1 MDGSIP
7 RRRFLQSAGVA
18 TTAAAVA
25 LGPRSGNAA
34 EQRAADAQSPAAAPA
49 SAQPKDPAQSK
60 DGAFDPAKFV
70 VMHQLVQAGHATMKP
85 IAWNYLIGCAD
96 TETTMRRNRHA
107 LDSVAFKPRALRGV
121 GKVDMRG
128 KFLGKTMRL
137 PVLMSGIGSVGLI
150 DPGGAATVAKAAGKF
165 GIAMGFS
172 SVAKPG
178 LEETGAASDCPK
190 ILQLYVGGDDAW
202 LDNYVQ
208 RATKAGFEVFGF
220 TVDSAHFSRRERDII
235 HAGNNA
241 HLSDNPDPY
250 LSTLDWDRIKRFKDR
265 HKDLKVALKGITTG
279 EDAAEAVKAGVSVI
293 WVSTH
298 GGRQVDHAR
307 GAYEILP
314 EVVQAAK
321 GKATIIFDSGVY
333 RGTDVVKALATGAD
347 VVGIGRLYAYGLA
360 NGEAGVVRVLE
371 ILEKEIEA
379 CMANLGA
386 KNVAALNKSLITAS
400 TPVNPPSLFSA
411 FPLMDATGF
420 SAV

>member
-7 RRRFLQSAGVA
+7 RRRFLQSAGAA

-25 LGPRSGNAA
+25 LGPRSGNAT
-34 EQRAADAQSPAAAPA
+34 EQLAADPQSPAASPA
-49 SAQPKDPAQSK
+49 SAQPKDE
-60 DGAFDPAKFV
+60 AFDPAKFV
-70 VMHQLVQAGHATMKP
+70 VMHQLVQAGHTKMKP
-85 IAWNYLIGCAD
+85 IAWNYLLGCAD
-96 TETTMRRNRHA
+96 TETTMRRNRRS

-121 GKVDMRG
+121 GKVDTRG

-137 PVLMSGIGSVGLI
+137 PVMMSGIGSVGLI
-150 DPGGAATVAKAAGKF
+150 DPGGAATVAKAAAKF

-178 LEETGAASDCPK
+178 LEEVGAASDCPK
-190 ILQLYVGGDDAW
+190 IVQLYVSGDDAW
-202 LDNYVQ
+202 LDSYVQ
-208 RATKAGFEVFGF
+208 RATKAGFDVFGF

-241 HLSDNPDPY
+241 GLSDNPDPY
-250 LSTLDWDRIKRFKDR
+250 LSTLNWDRIKRFKDR
-265 HKDLKVALKGITTG
+265 HKDVKVALKGITTG

-347 VVGIGRLYAYGLA
+347 IVGIGRLYAYGLA

-386 KNVAALNKSLITAS
+386 KNIGALNKSLITAT
-400 TPVNPPSLFSA
+400 TPVNQPSLFSA

>member
-7 RRRFLQSAGVA
+7 RRRFLQSAGAA

-25 LGPRSGNAA
+25 LGPRGSGAA
-34 EQRAADAQSPAAAPA
+34 EQLADDPPAPAAATGA
-49 SAQPKDPAQSK
+49 AQPQDE
-60 DGAFDPAKFV
+60 AFDPAKFV
-70 VMHQLVQAGHATMKP
+70 VMHQLVQSGRAKMKP
-85 IAWNYLIGCAD
+85 IAWNYLLGCAD

-107 LDSVAFKPRALRGV
+107 LDSVAFKPRSLHGV
-121 GKVDMRG
+121 GKVDTRG
-128 KFLGKTMRL
+128 KFFGKTTRL

-150 DPGGAATVAKAAGKF
+150 DPGGAATVAKAAAKF

-190 ILQLYVGGDDAW
+190 IVQLYVGGDDAW
-202 LDNYVQ
+202 LDNYVE

-241 HLSDNPDPY
+241 GLSDNPDPY

-386 KNVAALNKSLITAS
+386 KNVAALNKSLITVS

-420 SAV
+420 STV

>member
-7 RRRFLQSAGVA
+7 RRRFLRSAGVA

-25 LGPRSGNAA
+25 LAPRGSTAA
-34 EQRAADAQSPAAAPA
+34 EQLAADPQPA
-49 SAQPKDPAQSK
+49 SAGVPAKDE
-60 DGAFDPAKFV
+60 AFDPAKFV
-70 VMHQLVQAGHATMKP
+70 VMHQLVQSGRAKMKQ
-85 IAWNYLIGCAD
+85 IAWNYLLGCAD
-96 TETTMRRNRHA
+96 TESTMRRNRHA

-121 GKVDMRG
+121 GKVDARG

-150 DPGGAATVAKAAGKF
+150 DEGGAATVAKAASKF
-165 GIAMGFS
+165 GIAMGYS

-178 LEETGAASDCPK
+178 LEETAAAGDCPK
-190 ILQLYVGGDDAW
+190 IVQLYVRGDDAW
-202 LDNYVQ
+202 IDAYAA
-208 RATKAGFEVFGF
+208 RAMKAGYNAF
-220 TVDSAHFSRRERDII
+220 TFIVDSAHFSRRERDII

-241 HLSDNPDPY
+241 NLSDEPDPY
-250 LSTLDWDRIKRFKDR
+250 LSTLDWDKVKRFRDR
-265 HKDLKVALKGITTG
+265 HKDMVVGIKGVTSG
-279 EDAAEAVKAGVSVI
+279 EDAALAVKSGLSVV

-307 GAYEILP
+307 GAYQILP

-386 KNVAALNKSLITAS
+386 KNVAALNKSLITPT

-411 FPLMDATGF
+411 FPLMDSTGY

>member
-25 LGPRSGNAA
+25 LGPRAATATEQLADNA
-34 EQRAADAQSPAAAPA
+34 PGAAPA
-49 SAQPKDPAQSK
+49 PAAPAKDE
-60 DGAFDPAKFV
+60 AFDPAKFV
-70 VMHQLVQAGHATMKP
+70 VMHQLVQSGRQKMKP
-85 IAWNYLIGCAD
+85 IAWNYLLGCAD
-96 TETTMRRNRHA
+96 TETTMRRNRQA

-121 GKVDMRG
+121 GKVDLRG
-128 KFLGKTMRL
+128 KLLGKTMRL
-137 PVLMSGIGSVGLI
+137 PVIMSGIGSVGLI
-150 DPGGAATVAKAAGKF
+150 DPGGAATVAKAAAKF
-165 GIAMGFS
+165 GIGMGYS
-172 SVAKPG
+172 TVAKPG
-178 LEETGAASDCPK
+178 LEEVGAASDCPK
-190 ILQLYVGGDDAW
+190 IVQLYVMGDDAW
-202 LDNYVQ
+202 LDAYAA
-208 RATKAGFEVFGF
+208 RAIKAGFTAFGF
-220 TVDSAHFSRRERDII
+220 TIDSAHFSRRERDII

-241 HLSDNPDPY
+241 GLSDAPDPY
-250 LSTLDWDRIKRFKDR
+250 LSTMNWDRVKRFKDR
-265 HKDLKVALKGITTG
+265 HKDVTVALKGITSG
-279 EDAAEAVKAGVSVI
+279 EDAELGLKAGASVI

-298 GGRQVDHAR
+298 GGRQCDFGR
-307 GAYEILP
+307 GAYDILP

-386 KNVAALNKSLITAS
+386 HDVAALNRNLITRS
-400 TPVNPPSLFSA
+400 TPVNWPTLFSA
-411 FPLMDATGF
+411 FPLMDSTGF

>member
-7 RRRFLQSAGVA
+7 RRRFLQSAGAA

-25 LGPRSGNAA
+25 LGPRRGNAA
-34 EQRAADAQSPAAAPA
+34 EQIAEDAQPPAVTPMLAQPKD
-49 SAQPKDPAQSK
+49 SAQPK
-60 DGAFDPAKFV
+60 GEAFDPAKFV
-70 VMHQLVQAGHATMKP
+70 VMHQLVQAGHAKMKP
-85 IAWNYLIGCAD
+85 IAWNYLLGCAD

-121 GKVDMRG
+121 GKVDTRG

-150 DPGGAATVAKAAGKF
+150 DPGGAATVAKAASTF
-165 GIAMGFS
+165 GVAMGYS

-178 LEETGAASDCPK
+178 LEETAAAGNCPK
-190 ILQLYVGGDDAW
+190 IVQLYVRGDDAW
-202 LDNYVQ
+202 IDAYAE
-208 RATKAGFEVFGF
+208 RAIKAGYDAFAFII
-220 TVDSAHFSRRERDII
+220 DSAHFSRRERDII

-241 HLSDNPDPY
+241 NLSDEPDPY
-250 LSTLDWDRIKRFKDR
+250 LSTLDWDKIKRFKDR
-265 HKDLKVALKGITTG
+265 HKNVAVGLKGITTG
-279 EDAAEAVKAGVSVI
+279 EDAELGLKAGVSVI

-314 EVVQAAK
+314 EIVQAAK
-321 GKATIIFDSGVY
+321 GKATIVFDSGVY

-347 VVGIGRLYAYGLA
+347 IVGIGRLYAYGLA

-400 TPVNPPSLFSA
+400 TSMNPPGLFSA
-411 FPLMDATGF
+411 FPLMDTTGL
-420 SAV
+420 SSV

>member
-7 RRRFLQSAGVA
+7 RRRFLQSAGAA

-25 LGPRSGNAA
+25 LGPRGGSAA
-34 EQRAADAQSPAAAPA
+34 EQLAADIPPPAATPV
-49 SAQPKDPAQSK
+49 PAQAK
-60 DGAFDPAKFV
+60 DQSFDPAKFV
-70 VMHQLVQAGHATMKP
+70 VMHQLVQSGRGKMKP
-85 IAWNYLIGCAD
+85 IAWNYLLGCAD

-107 LDSVAFKPRALRGV
+107 LDSVAFKPRALRGI
-121 GKVDMRG
+121 GKVDARG

-150 DPGGAATVAKAAGKF
+150 DPDGTATVVKAASKF
-165 GIAMGFS
+165 GVAMGYS

-178 LEETGAASDCPK
+178 LEETAAAGDCPK
-190 ILQLYVGGDDAW
+190 IVQLYVRGDDAW
-202 LDNYVQ
+202 VDAYAA
-208 RATKAGFEVFGF
+208 RAIKAGYNAF
-220 TVDSAHFSRRERDII
+220 TFIVDSAHFSRRERDII

-241 HLSDNPDPY
+241 DLSDNPDPY
-250 LSTLDWDRIKRFKDR
+250 LSTLDWNKVKRFKDR
-265 HKDLKVALKGITTG
+265 HKDMVVGIKGVTSG
-279 EDAAEAVKAGVSVI
+279 EDAELAVKAGLGVV

-307 GAYEILP
+307 GAYQILP

-371 ILEKEIEA
+371 ILEKEVEA

-386 KNVAALNKSLITAS
+386 KNVAALNNSQLTPT
-400 TPVNPPSLFSA
+400 TPVNLPTMWSA
-411 FPLMDATGF
+411 FPLMDSAGF

>member
-7 RRRFLQSAGVA
+7 RRRFLQNAGVV

-25 LGPRSGNAA
+25 LTPRGSTAS
-34 EQRAADAQSPAAAPA
+34 EQLAADPQPTQAAAPA
-49 SAQPKDPAQSK
+49 AAGQPKDEI
-60 DGAFDPAKFV
+60 FDPAKFV
-70 VMHQLVQAGHATMKP
+70 VMHQLVQAGRTKMKP
-85 IAWNYLIGCAD
+85 IAWNYLLGCAD
-96 TETTMRRNRHA
+96 TETTMRRNRQA
-107 LDSVAFKPRALRGV
+107 LDSIAFKPRALRCV
-121 GKVDMRG
+121 GKVDARG
-128 KFLGKTMRL
+128 KFLGKMMRL

-150 DPGGAATVAKAAGKF
+150 DPGGAATIAKAAAKF
-165 GIAMGFS
+165 GIAMGYS

-178 LEETGAASDCPK
+178 LEETAAAGDCPK
-190 ILQLYVGGDDAW
+190 IVQLYVRGDDAW
-202 LDNYVQ
+202 IDAYAA
-208 RATKAGFEVFGF
+208 RAMKAGYNAFAFII
-220 TVDSAHFSRRERDII
+220 DSAHFSRRERDII

-241 HLSDNPDPY
+241 NLSDEPDPY
-250 LSTLDWDRIKRFKDR
+250 LSTLDWDKIKRFKDR
-265 HKDLKVALKGITTG
+265 HKDMVVGLKGVTTG
-279 EDAAEAVKAGVSVI
+279 EDAELGIKAGVSVI

-314 EVVQAAK
+314 EIVRVAK

-371 ILEKEIEA
+371 ILEKEIVA
-379 CMANLGA
+379 CMSNLGA
-386 KNVAALNKSLITAS
+386 KNVGALNKSLITAS
-400 TPVNPPSLFSA
+400 TPVNQPSLFSA

>member
-25 LGPRSGNAA
+25 LAPRPGVAA
-34 EQRAADAQSPAAAPA
+34 EQLAADTALPPAATAAPPA
-49 SAQPKDPAQSK
+49 AKDE
-60 DGAFDPAKFV
+60 AFDPAKFV
-70 VMHQLVQAGHATMKP
+70 VMHQLVQAGHAKMKP
-85 IAWNYLIGCAD
+85 IAWNYLLGCAD
-96 TETTMRRNRHA
+96 TESTMRRNRHA

-121 GKVDMRG
+121 GKVDVSG
-128 KFLGKTMRL
+128 SFLGKKMRL
-137 PVLMSGIGSVGLI
+137 PVIMSGIGSVGLI
-150 DPGGAATVAKAAGKF
+150 DPGGAATVAKAASAF

-178 LEETGAASDCPK
+178 LEEVGAASDCPK
-190 ILQLYVGGDDAW
+190 ILQLYVSGDDAW
-202 LDNYVQ
+202 LDNYAQ
-208 RATKAGFEVFGF
+208 RATKAGFNVFGF

-241 HLSDNPDPY
+241 NLSDNPDPY
-250 LSTLDWDRIKRFKDR
+250 LSTLNWDRIKRFKDR
-265 HKDLKVALKGITTG
+265 HKDIKVALKGITTG
-279 EDAAEAVKAGVSVI
+279 EDAELALKAGVSVI

-307 GAYEILP
+307 GAYQILP

-347 VVGIGRLYAYGLA
+347 IVGIGRLYAYGLA
-360 NGEAGVVRVLE
+360 NGQAGVVRVLE
-371 ILEKEIEA
+371 ILEKEVEA

-386 KNVAALNKSLITAS
+386 KNVAALNKALITPTA
-400 TPVNPPSLFSA
+400 PVNPPSLFSA

>member
-25 LGPRSGNAA
+25 LAPRGSTAG
-34 EQRAADAQSPAAAPA
+34 EQLAADPHPAQAAA
-49 SAQPKDPAQSK
+49 SVPAQAK
-60 DGAFDPAKFV
+60 DEAFDPAKFV
-70 VMHQLVQAGHATMKP
+70 VMHQLVQAGRAKMKP
-85 IAWNYLIGCAD
+85 IAWNYLLGCAD

-107 LDSVAFKPRALRGV
+107 LDSVAFKPRALLGV
-121 GKVDMRG
+121 GKVDARG

-150 DPGGAATVAKAAGKF
+150 DEGGAATIVKAASKF
-165 GIAMGFS
+165 GIAMGYS

-178 LEETGAASDCPK
+178 LEETAAAGDCPK
-190 ILQLYVGGDDAW
+190 IVQLYVRGDNAWIDA
-202 LDNYVQ
+202 YAA
-208 RATKAGFEVFGF
+208 RAIKAGYNAFAFII
-220 TVDSAHFSRRERDII
+220 DSAHFSRRERDII

-241 HLSDNPDPY
+241 NLSDEPDPY
-250 LSTLDWDRIKRFKDR
+250 LSTLDWDKIKRFKDR
-265 HKDLKVALKGITTG
+265 HKDLAVGLKGVTTG
-279 EDAAEAVKAGVSVI
+279 EDAAQGVKAGVSVI

-307 GAYEILP
+307 GAYEVLP

-347 VVGIGRLYAYGLA
+347 IVGIGRLYAYGLA

-386 KNVAALNKSLITAS
+386 KNVAALNKALITPT
-400 TPVNPPSLFSA
+400 TPVNLPSLFSA
-411 FPLMDATGF
+411 FPLMDSTGF

>member
-25 LGPRSGNAA
+25 LGPRGSTAA
-34 EQRAADAQSPAAAPA
+34 EQLAADPQPTQASAPAAPTL
-49 SAQPKDPAQSK
+49 PNE
-60 DGAFDPAKFV
+60 GAFDPAKFV
-70 VMHQLVQAGHATMKP
+70 VMHQLVQSGRAKMKP
-85 IAWNYLIGCAD
+85 IAWNYLLGCAD
-96 TETTMRRNRHA
+96 TETTMRRNRQA
-107 LDSVAFKPRALRGV
+107 LDSIALKPRALRGV
-121 GKVDMRG
+121 GKVDARG

-150 DPGGAATVAKAAGKF
+150 DPDGAATVVKAASKF
-165 GIAMGFS
+165 GVAAGYS

-178 LEETGAASDCPK
+178 LEETAAAGDCPK
-190 ILQLYVGGDDAW
+190 VVQLYVRGDDAW
-202 LDNYVQ
+202 IDAYAA
-208 RATKAGFEVFGF
+208 RAMKAGYNAF
-220 TVDSAHFSRRERDII
+220 TFIVDSAHFSRRERDII

-241 HLSDNPDPY
+241 DLSDNPDPY
-250 LSTLDWDRIKRFKDR
+250 LSTLDWDKVKRFKDR
-265 HKDLKVALKGITTG
+265 HKDMIVGIKGVTSG
-279 EDAAEAVKAGVSVI
+279 EDAELAVKAGLGVV

-307 GAYEILP
+307 GAYQILP

-321 GKATIIFDSGVY
+321 GKTTIIFDSGIY

-371 ILEKEIEA
+371 ILEKEVEA

-386 KNVAALNKSLITAS
+386 KNIAALNKSQITPTA
-400 TPVNPPSLFSA
+400 PVNLPTLWSA
-411 FPLMDATGF
+411 FPLMDSTGF

>member
-7 RRRFLQSAGVA
+7 RRRFLQSAGAA

-25 LGPRSGNAA
+25 LRPRRGNATEQIA
-34 EQRAADAQSPAAAPA
+34 EDAQPPAATPTPA
-49 SAQPKDPAQSK
+49 QPKDSAQPK
-60 DGAFDPAKFV
+60 GEAFDPAKFV
-70 VMHQLVQAGHATMKP
+70 VMHQLVQAGHAKMKP
-85 IAWNYLIGCAD
+85 IAWNYLLGCAD

-121 GKVDMRG
+121 GKVDTRG

-165 GIAMGFS
+165 GVAMGYS

-178 LEETGAASDCPK
+178 LEETAAAGDCPK
-190 ILQLYVGGDDAW
+190 IVQLYVRGDDAW
-202 LDNYVQ
+202 IDAYAA
-208 RATKAGFEVFGF
+208 RAIKAGYNAFAFII
-220 TVDSAHFSRRERDII
+220 DSAHFSRRERDII

-241 HLSDNPDPY
+241 KLSDEPDPF
-250 LSTLDWDRIKRFKDR
+250 LSTLDWDKIKRFKDR
-265 HKDLKVALKGITTG
+265 HKDVAVGLKGITTG

-321 GKATIIFDSGVY
+321 AKPRSSSTAAFTAARMWSRRWRPAPISS
-333 RGTDVVKALATGAD
+333 AS
-347 VVGIGRLYAYGLA
+347 
-360 NGEAGVVRVLE
+360 AG
-371 ILEKEIEA
+371 
-379 CMANLGA
+379 
-386 KNVAALNKSLITAS
+386 S
-400 TPVNPPSLFSA
+400 TPMAWRMAKPAWCACSKFSRRKSRLA
-411 FPLMDATGF
+411 WPI
-420 SAV
+420 SARRMSRR

>member
-25 LGPRSGNAA
+25 LTPRGGTAA
-34 EQRAADAQSPAAAPA
+34 EQLAVDPQPAPSPAPAAAAPV
-49 SAQPKDPAQSK
+49 KD
-60 DGAFDPAKFV
+60 DAFDPAKFV

-121 GKVDMRG
+121 GKVDARG

-150 DPGGAATVAKAAGKF
+150 DPGGAATVAKAASKF
-165 GIAMGFS
+165 GVAMGYS

-178 LEETGAASDCPK
+178 LEETAAAGDCPK
-190 ILQLYVGGDDAW
+190 IVQLYVRGDDNWIDA
-202 LDNYVQ
+202 YAA
-208 RATKAGFEVFGF
+208 RAIKAGYNAFAFII
-220 TVDSAHFSRRERDII
+220 DSAHFSRRERDII

-241 HLSDNPDPY
+241 NLSDKPDPY
-250 LSTLDWDRIKRFKDR
+250 LSTLDWDKIKRFKNR
-265 HKDLKVALKGITTG
+265 HKDVAVGLKGVTTG

-347 VVGIGRLYAYGLA
+347 IVGIGRLYAYGLA
-360 NGEAGVVRVLE
+360 NGEPGVVRVLE

-420 SAV
+420 SSV

>member
-18 TTAAAVA
+18 TTAAAMV
-25 LGPRSGNAA
+25 LGPRANAG
-34 EQRAADAQSPAAAPA
+34 EQLVEEPSAATANPAPA
-49 SAQPKDPAQSK
+49 MTDQ
-60 DGAFDPAKFV
+60 AFDPATFV
-70 VMHQLVQAGHATMKP
+70 VMHQLVQSGRTKMKP
-85 IAWNYLIGCAD
+85 IAWNYLLGCAD

-121 GKVDMRG
+121 GKVDTSG
-128 KFLGKTMRL
+128 TFLGKKTRL

-150 DPGGAATVAKAAGKF
+150 DPGGAATVAKAAAKF
-165 GIAMGFS
+165 GIPMGFS

-178 LEETGAASDCPK
+178 LEEVGTAANCPK
-190 ILQLYVGGDDAW
+190 ILQLYVSGDDAW
-202 LDNYVQ
+202 LDDYAQ
-208 RATKAGFEVFGF
+208 RTIKAGFDVFGF

-241 HLSDNPDPY
+241 NLSDNPDPY
-250 LSTLDWDRIKRFKDR
+250 LSTLNWDRIKRFKDR

-279 EDAAEAVKAGVSVI
+279 EDAAMAVKAGVAVI

-347 VVGIGRLYAYGLA
+347 IVGIGRLYAYGLA

-371 ILEKEIEA
+371 ILEKEVEA

-386 KNVAALNKSLITAS
+386 KNVAALNKALLTPT
-400 TPVNPPSLFSA
+400 TPVNAPSLWSA
-411 FPLMDATGF
+411 FPLMDSAGF
-420 SAV
+420 STV

>member
-18 TTAAAVA
+18 TTAAAAAVA
-25 LGPRSGNAA
+25 LGPRAA
-34 EQRAADAQSPAAAPA
+34 AAATEQVADNEPSAAPA
-49 SAQPKDPAQSK
+49 STPAAPAKDE
-60 DGAFDPAKFV
+60 GFDPAKFV
-70 VMHQLVQAGHATMKP
+70 VMHQLVQAGRQKMKP
-85 IAWNYLIGCAD
+85 IAWNYLLGCAD
-96 TETTMRRNRHA
+96 TETTMRRNRQA

-121 GKVDMRG
+121 GKVDLRG
-128 KFLGKTMRL
+128 KLLGKTLRI
-137 PVLMSGIGSVGLI
+137 PVIMSGIGSVGLI
-150 DPGGAATVAKAAGKF
+150 DPGGAATVAKAAAQF
-165 GIAMGFS
+165 GIGMGYS

-178 LEETGAASDCPK
+178 LEEVGAASDCPK
-190 ILQLYVGGDDAW
+190 IVQLYAQGDDAW
-202 LDNYVQ
+202 VDAYAA
-208 RATKAGFEVFGF
+208 RAMKAGFTAFGF
-220 TVDSAHFSRRERDII
+220 TIDSAHFSRRERDII

-241 HLSDNPDPY
+241 GLSDAPDPY
-250 LSTLDWDRIKRFKDR
+250 LSTLNWDKIKRFKDK
-265 HKDLKVALKGITTG
+265 HKDVAVAVKGVTTG
-279 EDAAEAVKAGVSVI
+279 EDAALALKAGVSIV

-298 GGRQVDHAR
+298 GGRQCDFGR
-307 GAYEILP
+307 GAYDILP

-360 NGEAGVVRVLE
+360 NGQAGVVRVLE

-386 KNVAALNKSLITAS
+386 HDVTALNRNLITRS
-400 TPVNPPSLFSA
+400 TPVNWPTLFSA

>member
-7 RRRFLQSAGVA
+7 RRRFLQSAGAA

-25 LGPRSGNAA
+25 LGPRSSAA
-34 EQRAADAQSPAAAPA
+34 EQLADSQAAAPEA
-49 SAQPKDPAQSK
+49 TGEQPKNDT
-60 DGAFDPAKFV
+60 FDPAKFV
-70 VMHQLVQAGHATMKP
+70 VMHQLVQAGHAKMKP
-85 IAWNYLIGCAD
+85 IAWNYLLGCAD

-121 GKVDMRG
+121 GKVDTRG
-128 KFLGKTMRL
+128 TFLGKTTRL

-150 DPGGAATVAKAAGKF
+150 DPGGAATVAKAAARF

-190 ILQLYVGGDDAW
+190 ILQLYVSGDDAW
-202 LDNYVQ
+202 LDNYAQ

-241 HLSDNPDPY
+241 NLSDAPDPY

-360 NGEAGVVRVLE
+360 NGEDGVVRVLE
-371 ILEKEIEA
+371 ILEKEVEA

-386 KNVAALNKSLITAS
+386 KNVAALNKSLITPS
-400 TPVNPPSLFSA
+400 SPVNPPSLWSA
-411 FPLMDATGF
+411 FPLMDSSGF

>member
-18 TTAAAVA
+18 TTAAVVA
-25 LGPRSGNAA
+25 LNPRAGVAA
-34 EQRAADAQSPAAAPA
+34 EQLADEAPGAMPAAPA
-49 SAQPKDPAQSK
+49 KDE
-60 DGAFDPAKFV
+60 AFDPAKFV
-70 VMHQLVQAGHATMKP
+70 VMHQLVKSGREKMKP
-85 IAWNYLIGCAD
+85 IAWNYLLGCAD

-121 GKVDMRG
+121 GKVDLGG
-128 KFLGKTMRL
+128 KIFGKPLRI
-137 PVLMSGIGSVGLI
+137 PVIMSGIGSVGLI

-165 GIAMGFS
+165 GVAMGFS

-178 LEETGAASDCPK
+178 LEEVGAASDCPK
-190 ILQLYVGGDDAW
+190 ILQLYVMGDDAW
-202 LDNYVQ
+202 LDAYAQ
-208 RATKAGFEVFGF
+208 RATKAGFTAFGF
-220 TVDSAHFSRRERDII
+220 TIDSAHFSRRERDII
-235 HAGNNA
+235 HAGQNA
-241 HLSDNPDPY
+241 GLSDAPDPY
-250 LSTLDWDRIKRFKDR
+250 LSTMNWDRIKRFKDR
-265 HKDLKVALKGITTG
+265 HKDVSVALKGITTG
-279 EDAAEAVKAGVSVI
+279 EDAALGVKAGASVI

-307 GAYEILP
+307 GAYEVLP
-314 EVVQAAK
+314 EVVRAVK

-360 NGEAGVVRVLE
+360 NGEAGVVRTLE

-386 KNVAALNKSLITAS
+386 KNVAALDRKFLTPT
-400 TPVNPPSLFSA
+400 TPVNLPSMWSA
-411 FPLMDATGF
+411 FPLLDSTGF
-420 SAV
+420 SAA

>member
-7 RRRFLQSAGVA
+7 RRRFLQSAGAA

-25 LGPRSGNAA
+25 LAPRSSSAA
-34 EQRAADAQSPAAAPA
+34 EQLADDPQPPAAAPA
-49 SAQPKDPAQSK
+49 SAQPKD
-60 DGAFDPAKFV
+60 DAFDPNKFV
-70 VMHQLVQAGHATMKP
+70 VMHQLVQSGHAKMKP
-85 IAWNYLIGCAD
+85 IAWNYLLGCAD
-96 TETTMRRNRHA
+96 TETTMRRNRQA

-121 GKVDMRG
+121 GKVDTRG
-128 KFLGKTMRL
+128 KFFGKTMRL
-137 PVLMSGIGSVGLI
+137 PVMMSGIGSVGLI
-150 DPGGAATVAKAAGKF
+150 DAGGAATVAKAAAKF
-165 GIAMGFS
+165 GIAMGYS

-190 ILQLYVGGDDAW
+190 VLQLYVSGDDAW

-208 RATKAGFEVFGF
+208 RATKAGFDVFGF

-241 HLSDNPDPY
+241 NLSDNPDPY

-265 HKDLKVALKGITTG
+265 HKDVKVALKGITNG

-307 GAYEILP
+307 GAYQILP

-347 VVGIGRLYAYGLA
+347 IVGIGRLYAYGLA

-386 KNVAALNKSLITAS
+386 KNVAALNKSFITAS
-400 TPVNPPSLFSA
+400 TPVNQPTLFSA
-411 FPLMDATGF
+411 FPLMDATGY